1 MGVEGVGDGAG
12 SVVCV
17 GSGVGEVD
25 VSGLGVGVGAVS
37 CVPVDDSPS
46 A

>member
-1 MGVEGVGDGAG
+1 MEGVGDGSG
-12 SVVCV
+12 DVVCV

-25 VSGLGVGVGAVS
+25 VSGLGVGAGAVS